1 MSIPENMISKS
12 EVSDEI
18 WGRVKVILET
28 RGISQINLEKLCAEQ
43 GFRVTQPEI
52 SRLNSGNS
60 QLTLYQLIGVSKA
73 LKIPV
78 EQLIN
83 PQALAVDFQS
93 AGGAFITDPDHAEF
107 EGYKGKFYTVF
118 HSTNSYSEK
127 FLYGELNFG
136 KDNISHICR
145 ADFELNTGEL
155 DSKKKPISK
164 RYGGQLLISGRMGVG
179 YCILYN
185 ERMGEIC
192 NLAFRHRAFFVKEV
206 QCRLGLVLTVS
217 AGEVKRPAVHR
228 IFLSRYPISEDIL
241 SKISPILKLDS
252 NHNEVLV
259 SCRVLKE
266 LEKECIYPNF
276 DFNALIEKSFMED
289 YVLVDEASI
298 RAVNRRLSNY
308 EVREILSSIKDGCGS
323 FTSYLN
329 EADDSY
335 TYDILQRFD
344 RKDME

>member
-1 MSIPENMISKS
+1 M
-12 EVSDEI
+12 
-18 WGRVKVILET
+18 
-28 RGISQINLEKLCAEQ
+28 
-43 GFRVTQPEI
+43 
-52 SRLNSGNS
+52 
-60 QLTLYQLIGVSKA
+60 
-73 LKIPV
+73 
-78 EQLIN
+78 
-83 PQALAVDFQS
+83 
-93 AGGAFITDPDHAEF
+93 
-107 EGYKGKFYTVF
+107 
-118 HSTNSYSEK
+118 
-127 FLYGELNFG
+127 
-136 KDNISHICR
+136 
-145 ADFELNTGEL
+145 
-155 DSKKKPISK
+155 
-164 RYGGQLLISGRMGVG
+164 
-179 YCILYN
+179 YN